1 MIDPIVKN
9 LGKDADTL
17 LNHSCKTI
25 SKDMLHLP
33 GPDFVDRV
41 VRAAGR
47 NGIFI
52 HIAGR
57 PGH

>member
-41 VRAAGR
+41 VPAKY
-47 NGIFI
+47 F
-52 HIAGR
+52 
-57 PGH
+57 